1 MSKRYVHL
9 LPNEETKRGGMRG
22 WETVHEILYTTYKW
36 DPSVSSARS
45 LRARAITLQESGGH
59 ADIVT
64 VGDKKGRVEPIFGA
78 SAPGGRPKGMSTPG
92 DGDFVAAPICATA
105 CGLVREQYT
114 CSLCSCAEF
123 RYTHA
128 KAGVVYW

>member
-1 MSKRYVHL
+1 MRCHDHGSKYRFEHTRIDEQTGFCFAAMSKRYVHL
-9 LPNEETKRGGMRG
+9 LPNEETKSGGMRG
-22 WETVHEILYTTYKW
+22 WETVYEILDTTYKW

-64 VGDKKGRVEPIFGA
+64 VGDKNGRVEPIFDA

-92 DGDFVAAPICATA
+92 DGDCVAAPIRATA
-105 CGLVREQYT
+105 
-114 CSLCSCAEF
+114 
-123 RYTHA
+123 
-128 KAGVVYW
+128 